1 MIATLTR
8 RALSFPGWAALLA
21 AFVASLAAAFLA
33 GGRLQA
39 AEPAQEFLT
48 RLRDEG
54 YYDTAI
60 DYLDQIA
67 NSPLVSDSFKQSIAY
82 ERGVT
87 LMEGA
92 RHQKDF
98 SLREKQLDAA
108 QVAFDQ
114 FVKAQPAHPMFFS
127 AKSELGNLMVERA
140 NLKLERIKRPSEAQ
154 KDKLRTEARDLYVQ
168 AQKLFDG
175 LGDELRAKLKEFPAQ
190 IDEKKEAKRFEQ
202 RAQLRSDFLQAEL
215 LSAGVLEKTAD
226 TMQKGSKEYNDT
238 LTKAA
243 TAYGEI
249 YKNYRQKLAGLYARM
264 YQGRCYQSM
273 DNFKEALSYYD
284 ELLANPDEPRDFHEL
299 RTKVLL
305 QAVDCW
311 MHDSQK
317 KYGEVISKAGAW
329 VERAYPAE
337 IRSVEMQGL
346 RLATARASKLLSD
359 QVKAQKPK
367 DPQVNQLLTDARKLV
382 QYVAKFPGPLQKDAQ
397 KMLVD
402 LGVASGAT
410 EGEKPDPKTFA
421 EARQA
426 GKEALD
432 AVNIA
437 KVNLESLPGRI
448 KEEKDEAVK
457 KELEEQLKQAQETEK
472 SGFGEAHRMFKLA
485 LRLVNSETTDD
496 EVNAVR
502 YYLTFLDYSMGSYA
516 DAAVLGEFVSR
527 RFPESAAAR
536 SAGELAMASYI
547 KMYGDAKAE
556 SKPNIDKLL
565 GDFDKNKDGRLSQ
578 DELNAMPDESKTP
591 LAKADV
597 DGNGKIEL
605 AELVRLQTRF
615 ESERVID
622 ICNYITGRWPDQ
634 PEGQKAL
641 TTLIDFMISE
651 NQLDKAIE
659 LLKKIPE
666 DTAFRGAA
674 ELKLGQAL
682 WGAYLRG
689 MQATHDQ
696 EAAASQAGPVDA
708 ALKTQLDARRDE
720 LKAYKTQ
727 AEKILTDGVERMEKA
742 GKIDAVFASAVLSLA
757 QIYVD
762 TEQAAKAIPLLEKPN
777 VGTLWLVQQKNA
789 AASKPATIEETFK
802 TSLRAYISA
811 LAAAKGDA
819 SAELIK
825 KAEGVMASLNESV
838 AGQPDGAKNLFRIYF
853 TLARDLER
861 QMQLAEPETK
871 KNLAKGFETFLNQV
885 RATGSELNVLY
896 WVATTFHSMG
906 ENSPTAAGGAASE
919 DAKRY
924 FGEAVKTY
932 DDILARGKAGTIQM
946 DDQLRGQIM
955 MQLATSKRAM
965 GDYEGAIKLFMEV
978 LAKNNTLLSVQSEA
992 CKTYEEWAEKGGN
1005 AKYYLHA
1012 MQGSLDKRPKG
1023 TIWGWMQISTI
1034 TAGKPAFRDA
1044 FYEARYH
1051 IALAQYKYALAP
1063 ANASSKAKHLAA
1075 AEQSLSKTVAL
1086 YPNLAGDPAQKHKS
1100 FVQQY
1105 DGLAKL
1111 LQQAQNKPVKGLAA
1125 YEQPPAGAAPTGAAP
1140 AGAVPPGAVPAAAGA
1155 KK

>member
-1 MIATLTR
+1 MIAKPLR
-8 RALSFPGWAALLA
+8 RASSFPGCAALLA
-21 AFVASLAAAFLA
+21 AFAALNFASFAAC
-33 GGRLQA
+33 GRVQA
-39 AEPAQEFLT
+39 AEPAQEFLN
-48 RLRDEG
+48 RLREAG

-60 DYLDQIA
+60 DYLDQVA
-67 NSPLVSDSFKQSIAY
+67 GSSLVSASFKESVAY

-92 RHQKDF
+92 RSQKDF
-98 SLREKQLDAA
+98 GLREKQLDAA
-108 QVAFDQ
+108 QSAFNQ
-114 FVKAQPAHPMFFS
+114 FVTSQPAHPMQFS
-127 AKSELGNLMVERA
+127 AKSALGDLMVERA
-140 NLKLERIKRPSEAQ
+140 NLKLERIKRPTEPQ
-154 KDKLRTEARDLYVQ
+154 KDKLRAEARDLYVQ

-190 IDEKKEAKRFEQ
+190 IDEKKDAKRYEQ
-202 RAQLRSDFLQAEL
+202 RAQMRSDFLHTEL

-226 TMQKGSKEYNDT
+226 ALPKGSKEYNET

-243 TAYGEI
+243 AAYGEI

-264 YQGRCYQSM
+264 YQGRCYQLM
-273 DNFKEALSYYD
+273 DNYKEALSYYD
-284 ELLANPDEPRDFHEL
+284 ELLANPDEPKDFHEL

-305 QAVDCW
+305 QSVDCW

-329 VERAYPAE
+329 VERAYPSE
-337 IRSVEMQGL
+337 VRSVEMQGL

-382 QYVAKFPGPLQKDAQ
+382 QYIAKFPGPLQKDAQ

-448 KEEKDEAVK
+448 KEEKDEVVR
-457 KELEEQLKQAQETEK
+457 KELEAQLKQAEETQK
-472 SGFGEAHRMFKLA
+472 SGFGEAHRLFKLA
-485 LRLVNSETTDD
+485 LRLVNSDTTDD
-496 EVNAVR
+496 EVNTVR
-502 YYLTFLDYSMGSYA
+502 YYLTFLDYSMGAYA
-516 DAAVLGEFVSR
+516 DAAVMGEFISR

-536 SAGELAMASYI
+536 QAGELAMASYI

-556 SKPNIDKLL
+556 TKPNIDKLL
-565 GDFDKNKDGRLSQ
+565 GDFDKNKDGRLSK
-578 DELNAMPDESKTP
+578 DELDAMPAESKSSLTT
-591 LAKADV
+591 ADV
-597 DGNGKIEL
+597 DGNGKVEL

-622 ICNYITGRWPDQ
+622 ICNYITGRWPEQ

-659 LLKKIPE
+659 LLGKIPE
-666 DTAFRGAA
+666 ETSFRGAA

-696 EAAASQAGPVDA
+696 EAVAAQAGPVDA
-708 ALKTQLDARRDE
+708 ATKTQLEARREE
-720 LKAYKTQ
+720 LKAYKSQ
-727 AEKILTDGVERMEKA
+727 AEKILSDGVNRMEKA
-742 GKIDAVFASAVLSLA
+742 GKVDAVFASAVLSLA
-757 QIYVD
+757 QIFVD

-789 AASKPATIEETFK
+789 AVNRPQTIEETFK
-802 TSLRAYISA
+802 TALRAYISA

-906 ENSPTAAGGAASE
+906 ENSPAAAGGAPSD

-932 DDILARGKAGTIQM
+932 DDIMARGKAGTIQM

-965 GDYEGAIKLFMEV
+965 SDYEGAIKLFMEV
-978 LAKNNTLLSVQSEA
+978 LAKNNGLLSVQAEA
-992 CKTYEEWAEKGGN
+992 CRTYEEWAEKGGD
-1005 AKYYLHA
+1005 AKYFLHA

-1023 TIWGWMQISTI
+1023 TIWGWMQISTV

-1044 FYEARYH
+1044 FYESRYH
-1051 IALAQYKYALAP
+1051 ISLARYKFALAP
-1063 ANASSKAKHLAA
+1063 ANAATKAKHLEA

-1086 YPNLAGDPAQKHKS
+1086 YPNLKGDAAAKQKS
-1100 FVQQY
+1100 FAPQY
-1105 DGLAKL
+1105 DALAKL
-1111 LQQAQNKPVKGLAA
+1111 LQQALNKPVKGIGA
-1125 YEQPPAGAAPTGAAP
+1125 YQVQQGAPAGGAAPVG
-1140 AGAVPPGAVPAAAGA
+1140 G